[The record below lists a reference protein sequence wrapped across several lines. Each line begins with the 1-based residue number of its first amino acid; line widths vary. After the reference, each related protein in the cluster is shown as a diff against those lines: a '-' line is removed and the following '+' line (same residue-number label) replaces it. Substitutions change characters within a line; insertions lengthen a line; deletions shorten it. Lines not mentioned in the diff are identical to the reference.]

1 MELMDLDPVAND
13 ALYAPL
19 VASDAFR
26 LMILQPAQR
35 HDPVIVHLRSVSA
48 ATSLPQYDAISYV
61 WGNPDETILILCNGL
76 PTKITV
82 NLHAA
87 LVQVRSL
94 DVPRLLWADALC
106 INQKDKQERG
116 QQVTI
121 MGAIYSRARLVLA
134 CMGYSPD
141 GGGARIASFLA
152 EYAPVMKTTR
162 PPTHDPRWP
171 SFAPLLQRNWFTRAW
186 VLQEVGLAQNPRVVY
201 DNVDFSYRDLMAAVK
216 WLTFH
221 DSGFAARTGIPGLLI
236 HLLWT
241 DWSATWAHDPSV
253 QLCEFLDLL
262 DHGAL
267 LACRDPRDHIYAF
280 LGHPL
285 AVQAGTTG
293 RPIIPDYEK
302 SVGQVYT
309 ETTVFLLQQTGLRTL
324 SSAEHT
330 DATLDDFTIPSWVVR
345 WNVGSTLNNIHI
357 HPAAPYRAC
366 GSRTASEL
374 SLAGDILQV
383 HGLQF
388 DTVKE
393 VYQLEYRTGYQIRST
408 NQSTGQQGKIHDLL
422 TQANILTVPTP
433 YFEPQALALAQTL
446 CAGRVA
452 KEDEHNF
459 VHAWNAFRVW
469 NEEGLKK
476 MNMAPVKN
484 VMVDKLWHQMTSVC
498 RGRALIVTSKGH
510 FGLAPP
516 CSKVG
521 DVCSVFDGGIVPFLL
536 RPIQSADM
544 ETQLRG
550 DHRLLG
556 EAYIHGVM
564 QGEAVSMLE
573 RGEAVERVF
582 NIF

>member
-13 ALYAPL
+13 AVYAPL

-26 LMILQPAQR
+26 LMILQPGQR
-35 HDPVIVHLRSVSA
+35 QDPIIVHLRSVSA

-61 WGNPDETILILCNGL
+61 WGNPEETVPILCNSL
-76 PTKITV
+76 PKRITV

-87 LVQVRSL
+87 LVQVRSPQ
-94 DVPRLLWADALC
+94 VPRLLWADALC

-134 CMGYSPD
+134 CMGYSLD
-141 GGGARIASFLA
+141 GGAARIASFLA
-152 EYAPVMKTTR
+152 EYARVMKATR
-162 PPTHDPRWP
+162 PPTHDPRWH
-171 SFAPLLQRNWFTRAW
+171 SFAPLLQKDWFTRAW
-186 VLQEVGLAQNPRVVY
+186 VLQEIGLARNPRVVY
-201 DNVDFSYRDLMAAVK
+201 DDVDFSYRDLMAAVK

-241 DWSATWAHDPSV
+241 DWSGNWASDSSV
-253 QLCEFLDLL
+253 QQCELLDLL
-262 DHGAL
+262 DHAAL

-285 AVQAGTTG
+285 AVQAGKTG

-302 SVGQVYT
+302 SVGQVYM
-309 ETTVFLLQQTGLRTL
+309 EATVFLLRQTGIRTL

-330 DATLDDFTIPSWVVR
+330 DATLDDFAIPSWVVR
-345 WNVGSTLNNIHI
+345 WNVGLTLNNIHI

-366 GSRTASEL
+366 GSRLTPNL
-374 SLAGDILQV
+374 SLVGDILQV

-393 VYQLEYRTGYQIRST
+393 IYQLEYRAGYQIIT
-408 NQSTGQQGKIHDLL
+408 TIQSTGQQEKIHDL
-422 TQANILTVPTP
+422 VSHTP
-433 YFEPQALALAQTL
+433 FIDMPYIEPRVLALAETL
-446 CAGRVA
+446 FAGRVA
-452 KEDEHNF
+452 KKDEQDY
-459 VHAWNAFRVW
+459 VHAWNVFRVW
-469 NEEGLKK
+469 NDEGMEK
-476 MNMAPVKN
+476 MHLTPAKRI
-484 VMVDKLWHQMTSVC
+484 MVDKLWHQMTSVC
-498 RGRALIVTSKGH
+498 RGRALIVTGKGH
-510 FGLAPP
+510 FGLAPK
-516 CSKVG
+516 CSRVG
-521 DVCSVFDGGIVPFLL
+521 DVCAVFDGGIVPFLL

-544 ETQLRG
+544 ETQPRG
-550 DHRLLG
+550 DHRHVG

-564 QGEAVSMLE
+564 QGEALNMLE
-573 RGEAVERVF
+573 RGEAVERVL